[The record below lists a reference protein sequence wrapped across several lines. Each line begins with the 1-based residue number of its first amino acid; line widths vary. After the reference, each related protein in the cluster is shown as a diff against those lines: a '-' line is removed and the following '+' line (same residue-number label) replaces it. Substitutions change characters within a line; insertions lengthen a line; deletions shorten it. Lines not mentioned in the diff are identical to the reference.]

1 MIVLEICRN
10 VISRLHAKA
19 EELENLVNAEATDI
33 EEVLTMINGM
43 QVSTFEL
50 WGLHFCEF
58 WNTKYIN
65 NSFCRYKTTVEEE
78 ILISTSLTRNTFNQ
92 KK

>member
-1 MIVLEICRN
+1 MIVLEIYRN
-10 VISRLHAKA
+10 IISRLHAKA

-50 WGLHFCEF
+50 RGLHLCEF
-58 WNTKYIN
+58 WNEHI
-65 NSFCRYKTTVEEE
+65 
-78 ILISTSLTRNTFNQ
+78 
-92 KK
+92 

>member
-1 MIVLEICRN
+1 MIVLEIYRN
-10 VISRLHAKA
+10 IISRLHAKA

-50 WGLHFCEF
+50 
-58 WNTKYIN
+58 
-65 NSFCRYKTTVEEE
+65 
-78 ILISTSLTRNTFNQ
+78 
-92 KK
+92 